1 MKKII
6 LVMVTIITFFV
17 TDLFSQ
23 NQILARK
30 EVELYL
36 LTESLNIENQ
46 QHIFYKMESILPFVW
61 ENDSSRWIWNKT
73 INPKWITSTL
83 PIDAPNDYIFQ
94 NTDFNNTWSWRGF
107 DFVSGSEEQNPD
119 QPDFAYGFYKLSAFE
134 LVGESNVNLLASVY

>member
-61 ENDSSRWIWNKT
+61 ENDSSR
-73 INPKWITSTL
+73 
-83 PIDAPNDYIFQ
+83 
-94 NTDFNNTWSWRGF
+94 
-107 DFVSGSEEQNPD
+107 
-119 QPDFAYGFYKLSAFE
+119 
-134 LVGESNVNLLASVY
+134 